1 MGQILNQVRVNY
13 LALKVI
19 SNGVYPGEP
28 RRMVNGTSS
37 LVNGTSSLVNWLPS
51 LVNGTRS
58 LVQEF
63 EYHDHREEVSRRATI
78 TLRRVLDFIAG
89 KTLAELC

>member
-1 MGQILNQVRVNY
+1 MRVNY

-28 RRMVNGTSS
+28 RRM
-37 LVNGTSSLVNWLPS
+37 
-51 LVNGTRS
+51 
-58 LVQEF
+58 EF